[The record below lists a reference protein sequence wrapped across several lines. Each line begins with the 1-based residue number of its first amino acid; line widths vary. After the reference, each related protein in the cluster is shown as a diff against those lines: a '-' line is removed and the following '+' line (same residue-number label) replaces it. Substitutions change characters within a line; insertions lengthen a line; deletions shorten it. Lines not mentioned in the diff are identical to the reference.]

1 MSAVDPVASTAALL
15 VATFK
20 FNVITIEDGYIE
32 ADKVTHWSMICVE
45 LTARAPVHAACTL
58 HAAAPYTAICP
69 GS

>member
-32 ADKVTHWSMICVE
+32 ADKVTHESIFVWI
-45 LTARAPVHAACTL
+45 
-58 HAAAPYTAICP
+58 
-69 GS
+69 

>member
-32 ADKVTHWSMICVE
+32 ADKVTWSIICVE
-45 LTARAPVHAACTL
+45 LTARAPVHAAC
-58 HAAAPYTAICP
+58 PNFQVMQNVE
-69 GS
+69 S